1 MRVRLAAGVGGAMTA
16 EKAQL
21 HQSEGP
27 LGTGDLR
34 KGKAACNCLV
44 AARKMGSNEF
54 EQGTE

>member
-1 MRVRLAAGVGGAMTA
+1 MTA